1 MLFQD
6 IIAKQVAVDM
16 LREFAYNANVRTN
29 RHSINASRLD
39 ILYEV
44 DGDSSSMK
52 KSGLSYQLD
61 MAFKAI
67 KLSTEGIDRVCLPC
81 KNNGIKYRT
90 V

>member
-1 MLFQD
+1 
-6 IIAKQVAVDM
+6 M

-39 ILYEV
+39 ILYEL

-52 KSGLSYQLD
+52 NSGLNYQLGL
-61 MAFKAI
+61 AFKAI
-67 KLSTEGIDRVCLPC
+67 KLSTSGIDRICLPC

-90 V
+90 I